1 MQNQFVY
8 EIINVYE
15 ITPVRVLFKYQKKKT
30 YFFGRGGGD
39 LLKNLFHLPKT
50 LVASTQMVMPC

>member
-1 MQNQFVY
+1 MFTKLHPLEFFLN
-8 EIINVYE
+8 I
-15 ITPVRVLFKYQKKKT
+15 RRKKLI
-30 YFFGRGGGD
+30 FFGGGGD